1 MKKLLKVL
9 VVCLAMAMMLAGC
22 GNGGNGGTSN
32 EGGQTDGENSGI
44 PTDQTLIMVTTQD
57 PQSFNPDFKSDDG
70 AWPINQNIFNRL
82 VKLGNNTKINLDL
95 AESYEFS
102 EDGMQLTFHLHD
114 GVKWHDGEPFTSAD
128 VKWTYDTAIAEK
140 WSKADNLPTLT
151 ELNAR
156 MTIQLS

>member
-57 PQSFNPDFKSDDG
+57 PLTALGRSTR
-70 AWPINQNIFNRL
+70 IF
-82 VKLGNNTKINLDL
+82 
-95 AESYEFS
+95 
-102 EDGMQLTFHLHD
+102 LT
-114 GVKWHDGEPFTSAD
+114 VW
-128 VKWTYDTAIAEK
+128 
-140 WSKADNLPTLT
+140 
-151 ELNAR
+151 
-156 MTIQLS
+156 